1 MTKSSLGCPRIPPR
15 RPKGALWVSK
25 WASGGHFGLKM
36 KPLGC
41 LLAANGLELEPCGVT
56 QEPLWR
62 QKAIYRW
69 VLGAPW
75 EHIKP
80 IVHDAVDFRSNLCR
94 CWSMFGD
101 ILSICLHKLCLQ
113 KRLSK
118 TISQTETVMK
128 TIPRSSNILMERRCV
143 RDEKT

>member
-1 MTKSSLGCPRIPPR
+1 MTKSSLGGPRVPTR
-15 RPKGALWVSK
+15 WPKGALWMSK

-62 QKAIYRW
+62 QKSISRW
-69 VLGAPW
+69 LLGAPW

-80 IVHDAVDFRSNLCR
+80 IVHDLVDFRSNMYR
-94 CWSMFGD
+94 FWMIFGS
-101 ILSICLHKLCLQ
+101 ILSTFFAQIVIA
-113 KRLSK
+113 K
-118 TISQTETVMK
+118 TNLKNQIANRNGTENHTAFEQDSHGTSMR
-128 TIPRSSNILMERRCV
+128 PR
-143 RDEKT
+143 